1 MTLSLRE
8 GQRRFAEW
16 RAQKQTLREPIPEE
30 LWELAVALT
39 KTYSQQKV
47 AQELR
52 LNTGELSRRRKSNH
66 PQEDS
71 STSATQSC
79 FVELNLSSPPS
90 SGQCHRIEIERYDG
104 HRMTLCALPNKPF
117 HLQEAIELFLGQ
129 SDASAQ
135 RSKQNLF
142 SSGTG

>member
-1 MTLSLRE
+1 MTRSLRE

-66 PQEDS
+66 QEDS
-71 STSATQSC
+71 PTSVSQSR
-79 FVELNLSSPPS
+79 FVELNFSSSPS

-104 HRMTLCALPNKPF
+104 HRMTLCAPPNEPF

-129 SDASAQ
+129 SDASSQ

-142 SSGTG
+142 SS